1 MSGTARTLF
10 NARLTLPQRI
20 GLFLL
25 FSIAVAGLMFLLRS
39 LLGNVGLWGYPIGFI
54 VSLITSATV
63 VIPSVGFAI
72 VILMAQ
78 DVNPILLGV
87 AAGVGS
93 TIGELSGYWLG
104 TYCRVALAGT
114 RLDRLLNKYM
124 ARFGGGIIFA
134 FALIPV
140 IPVDAAG
147 LMAGSTRYPLA
158 KFLIYMGLGKVPIN
172 AALLYFSVKA
182 FDWADPYLK
191 WLT

>member
-114 RLDRLLNKYM
+114 RLDRLLNK
-124 ARFGGGIIFA
+124 
-134 FALIPV
+134 
-140 IPVDAAG
+140 
-147 LMAGSTRYPLA
+147 
-158 KFLIYMGLGKVPIN
+158 
-172 AALLYFSVKA
+172 
-182 FDWADPYLK
+182 
-191 WLT
+191 